1 MKMQPVLD
9 VIIQK
14 IKEDY
19 QDDVAILVVMGS
31 HLYQETHPKS
41 DLDMYYIPKTNRGYE
56 LACVF
61 IIDGI
66 GFDLWPISW
75 ERIERIAKHEER
87 IGSIVSEGQVV
98 YYGNQDDLKRFNE
111 YRDMANDRSNPGHF
125 IYRARQQIKHVYQD
139 LYALDQASTLSKSR
153 DYAIQ
158 IIYGITFSLA
168 LLNQTP
174 IKRGRA
180 KLLNEVLSMSYV
192 PKEFEKP
199 YQSVFTLTNVEDIK
213 HSVHQLVSSSQTLI
227 NERWYALIDH
237 SFQDE
242 ANGFY
247 EELIN
252 QYNKI
257 ERAYH
262 VNDPVTAM
270 FAAAEINHE
279 IDEIIAHRGVSLD
292 DLPDLLEAYDP
303 KDLKKIY
310 DRSKLHQQKLVNTL
324 TENQI
329 HINTLESIDE
339 LKIFLDSKKGEE

>member
-1 MKMQPVLD
+1 MNMQPVLD

-14 IKEDY
+14 IKKDY
-19 QDDVAILVVMGS
+19 RDDVAIVVVMGS

-56 LACVF
+56 LGCVF
-61 IIDGI
+61 IMDGI

-98 YYGNQDDLKRFNE
+98 YYGNEDDLKRFNE
-111 YRDMANDRSNPGHF
+111 FRDMANDQSNPGHF

-139 LYALDQASTLSKSR
+139 LYALDQASTLSKTR
-153 DYAIQ
+153 DHAIQ

-180 KLLNEVLSMSYV
+180 KLLNEILSMSYV
-192 PKEFEKP
+192 PKEFEKH
-199 YQSVFTLTNVEDIK
+199 YRNVFASTNAEDIK
-213 HSVHQLVSSSQTLI
+213 YAVHQLVSSSQTLT
-227 NERWYALIDH
+227 NERWYDLIDH

-252 QYNKI
+252 HYNKI
-257 ERAYH
+257 ERAFH

-279 IDEIIAHRGVSLD
+279 IENIIAHRGVSMD

-303 KDLKKIY
+303 KDLQKIY
-310 DRSKLHQQKLVNTL
+310 DRSKLHQQKLVNL
-324 TENQI
+324 LKEN
-329 HINTLESIDE
+329 HININIIANIDE